1 MATRLQPS
9 FVAAHIKSAVP
20 STAPPLV
27 SAFPVTF
34 PRIPPASVAPSTS
47 PCVLPNAPL
56 RGAPPRARIR
66 SSPRTAPARAAA
78 GGDEPL
84 PAAGDPSLAAAAWE
98 ALVAVRASR
107 PLVHCITNFVS
118 MDAAANT
125 LLAAGAAPAMV
136 HSLEEVE
143 EFASLAS
150 ALYVNIGTLSPDWVD
165 SMKRVAKVISA
176 RNRPWVLD
184 PVGCGATSYRTKT
197 SAELLALRP
206 TVVRGNASEV
216 LALAGAVSANTRGV
230 DSTVASTAAVEAA
243 QQLAAEWGTVVAVSG
258 ATDFITDGRTVL
270 ACDSGAPLLTSLLSF
285 PHTLPPRPSPL
296 QGVDSTVASTAA
308 VEAAQQLAA
317 EWGTVV
323 AVSGATDFIT
333 DGHTVLAC
341 HNGWHQQHQASK
353 ALGLIEC
360 SVLINRGAGHSS
372 DAVSH
377 SLLPSSF
384 LFRVFRLASEVAS
397 ASPGVQGPGSLRVGL
412 MDALYSL
419 TEEQVIQGVK
429 LSSISV

>member
-1 MATRLQPS
+1 MATRLQPL
-9 FVAAHIKSAVP
+9 FFATHIRSAVR

-27 SAFPVTF
+27 SAFPLTF
-34 PRIPPASVAPSTS
+34 PRIPPASAVRTTS
-47 PCVLPNAPL
+47 PCVLPRSPL
-56 RGAPPRARIR
+56 RGAPSRARIC
-66 SSPRTAPARAAA
+66 SSPRTAAARAAA

-84 PAAGDPSLAAAAWE
+84 PAGGDPALAAAAWE

-165 SMKRVAKVISA
+165 SMKRAAKVISA
-176 RNRPWVLD
+176 WNRPWVLD

-230 DSTVASTAAVEAA
+230 DSTVASTAAVAAA

-258 ATDFITDGRTVL
+258 ATDFITN
-270 ACDSGAPLLTSLLSF
+270 
-285 PHTLPPRPSPL
+285 
-296 QGVDSTVASTAA
+296 
-308 VEAAQQLAA
+308 
-317 EWGTVV
+317 
-323 AVSGATDFIT
+323 
-333 DGHTVLAC
+333 GHTVLAC
-341 HNGWHQQHQASK
+341 HNGVPLLQAIT
-353 ALGLIEC
+353 ATGC
-360 SVLINRGAGHSS
+360 SVTALIAAFVAAAAAAAA
-372 DAVSH
+372 DADAAPGGPVSPP
-377 SLLPSSF
+377 LLATASALAISG
-384 LFRVFRLASEVAS
+384 LASEAAS
-397 ASPGVQGPGSLRVGL
+397 AAPGVKGPGSLRVGL

-419 TEEQVIQGVK
+419 TQEQVIQGVK
-429 LSSISV
+429 LHSIPT